1 MGSQRSQLFFIGVP
15 SGTSKV
21 YKVTPMSRFVFLR
34 SRWARGHH
42 WLGDEQATVARTA
55 AGGEPAPAVGLVSA
69 GPPSQPAGSI
79 YDPDLHEFTRVNTNV
94 FTVSNLFV
102 LSGLVGHITWALE
115 TGMARRARGV
125 VWRA

>member
-1 MGSQRSQLFFIGVP
+1 M
-15 SGTSKV
+15 
-21 YKVTPMSRFVFLR
+21 
-34 SRWARGHH
+34 
-42 WLGDEQATVARTA
+42 ARTA
-55 AGGEPAPAVGLVSA
+55 VGGEPAPAVGLVSA
-69 GPPSQPAGSI
+69 EPSQAAGSI

-115 TGMARRARGV
+115 TGMARRAGGV